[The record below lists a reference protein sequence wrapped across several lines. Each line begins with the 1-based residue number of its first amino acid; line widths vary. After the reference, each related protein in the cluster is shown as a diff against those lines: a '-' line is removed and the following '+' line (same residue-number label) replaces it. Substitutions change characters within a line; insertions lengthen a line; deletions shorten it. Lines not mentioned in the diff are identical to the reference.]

1 MAFARACKEEGTEGF
16 QIHISDPNSTSGRST
31 QKSDTPVDLSSVP
44 LEYHDYADVFS
55 KSKANTLPP
64 HRPYDLKINLEEGTS
79 PPLGPIYSLSPAE
92 LATLREFINEH
103 LKSGFIHPTNSP
115 YGAPILFVKK
125 KNGQLRLCVDF
136 HGLNWIMKKDRYPLP
151 LITDLL
157 DTPRKAHVYTK
168 IDLQHAYHLVC
179 IAEGDEPK
187 TAFQTHYGSYKW
199 CVMPFG
205 LTNAPAAFQHFMNDI
220 FADLLDICTVIYL
233 DDILI
238 YSNSMSDHILHVW
251 EAL

>member
-1 MAFARACKEEGTEGF
+1 M
-16 QIHISDPNSTSGRST
+16 
-31 QKSDTPVDLSSVP
+31 DLSSVP

-92 LATLREFINEH
+92 LTALHEFINEH

-115 YGAPILFVKK
+115 YGALILFIKK

-136 HGLNWIMKKDRYPLP
+136 RGLNQIMKKDCYPPP
-151 LITDLL
+151 LIANLL
-157 DTPRKAHVYTK
+157 DAPQKAHVYTK
-168 IDLQHAYHLVC
+168 INLQHTYRLIR

-187 TAFQTHYGSYKW
+187 TAFWTHYGSYEW

-220 FADLLDICTVIYL
+220 FADLLDICTIIYL

-238 YSNSMSDHILHVW
+238 YSDSMSDHILHVW
-251 EAL
+251 EALQCLWDNRLYTSA